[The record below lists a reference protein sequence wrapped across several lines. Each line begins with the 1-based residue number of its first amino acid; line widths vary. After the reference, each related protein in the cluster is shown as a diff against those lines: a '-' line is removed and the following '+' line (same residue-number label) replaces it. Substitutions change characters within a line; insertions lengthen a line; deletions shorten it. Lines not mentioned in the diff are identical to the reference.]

1 MLISDLSSDVCSSD
15 LGLATSRGT
24 MKSLASYSM
33 KKCSLSRM
41 IGPLNVAPYCSVS
54 SSVLKPRSS
63 SIGDGSRQA
72 SEVRSQKKLPRN
84 SLVPDLVTATT
95 AALLIWSYS
104 RSAERRVGQD
114 GVST

>member
-1 MLISDLSSDVCSSD
+1 
-15 LGLATSRGT
+15 
-24 MKSLASYSM
+24 M

-72 SEVRSQKKLPRN
+72 SDVRSQKKLPRH

-104 RSAERRVGQD
+104 ALRSEEHTSELQSLMRNSYAVFRL
-114 GVST
+114 TKKHYYTKTKNT